1 MSVHQCPR
9 CELRF
14 ISAAETEWHL
24 LEEHADAR
32 LALRLSETTSETT
45 ASTTRSPPAADRS

>member
-1 MSVHQCPR
+1 MPVHQCPR

-14 ISAAETEWHL
+14 ISAAEAEWHL

-32 LALRLSETTSETT
+32 LALRLSGTTV
-45 ASTTRSPPAADRS
+45 STPRSPPATNPS